1 MNANLPLITILGPTA
16 SGKTALA
23 THLAAEIDAEII
35 SADSRQVYRR
45 MDIGTGKDLSDYQI
59 DDKRIPYHLIDI
71 VEPGT
76 KYNLFQYQQDF
87 LKVYDDLLKRRKRAI
102 LCGGSGLYIESVL
115 DGYKMTSVP
124 VNDELR
130 AELKDYTEAQLEQ
143 RLKSVKKLHNNADFD
158 TRQRTVRAIEIAEY
172 QKQNANSIPD
182 FPTIPYIIIGVAM
195 ERETVCQ
202 SIYSR
207 LKQRLRDGMIDE
219 VQALLDS
226 GIAPVDLEY
235 YGLEYKFV
243 TQYLQGEFS
252 YNYMVEHLNI
262 AIRQFAKRQMTW
274 FRRMERNG
282 FKINWIDGRLP
293 IEEKVAVA
301 MKILDGYNQ

>member
-115 DGYKMTSVP
+115 NGYKMASVP
-124 VNDELR
+124 VNEKLR
-130 AELKDYTEAQLEQ
+130 AELEGYTDAQLEQ

-158 TRQRTVRAIEIAEY
+158 TRKRTIRAIEIAEY
-172 QKQNANSIPD
+172 QKSNAEQIPD
-182 FPTIPYIIIGVAM
+182 FPKINSIIIGVRM
-195 ERETVCQ
+195 EREAVCL
-202 SIYSR
+202 SIYNR

-219 VQALLDS
+219 IQALLDN
-226 GIAPVDLEY
+226 GIAPDDLIY

-243 TQYLQGEFS
+243 TQYLLGEFS

-262 AIRQFAKRQMTW
+262 AIHQFAKRQMTW

-293 IEEKVAVA
+293 IEEKVAMA
-301 MKILDGYNQ
+301 MKILDGYNK